1 MAGSKKVPINKM
13 MQAIEQAASQALSDD
28 IFSIVKETMQE
39 NIEATVYAAY
49 TPKMYDRREYDGGL
63 IADENIVGSMDGK
76 LRLEVRNITPPAD
89 GPGYTTDKDL
99 PAVVEYGIRSQYDFY
114 DPDKPGG
121 FANPRPFIEYT
132 REDLSSRKRELAEL
146 VAKRIQQN
154 LKKTRF

>member
-28 IFSIVKETMQE
+28 IFPIVKKTMQE

-63 IADENIVGSMDGK
+63 IADENIVGSMDGR
-76 LRLEVRNITPPAD
+76 LRLEVRNVAQAAD

-99 PAVVEYGIRSQYDFY
+99 PAVVEHGIKSQYDFY
-114 DPDKPGG
+114 DPDKPSG
-121 FANPRPFIEYT
+121 FASPRPFIDYT
-132 REDLSSRKRELAEL
+132 REELHSRKKELSEL
-146 VAKRIQQN
+146 VAKRIIQN
-154 LKKTRF
+154 LKKTKF